1 MATNKTS
8 DTDLFIKH
16 NWPFIVILAIVISL
30 YFLRN
35 YLSEKLKLFFDF
47 IEGENILNYIIVL
60 LILYLLFIL
69 FRHIMKKKRMIWCR
83 YMPHLSDETN
93 SDKIKFM
100 LAEINKVRLKRL
112 TRWILGNDWKSFM
125 IRKDADGNIY
135 YYFAIDKSLMI
146 EMQSAL
152 RKSYLNAKLEY
163 VGDVSIPFPTN
174 KKDKKYYVGGRINAT
189 RKAKKRMLSFKRFKH
204 DHLPNVITALPNDS
218 FLKVDFKRS
227 EKKRALRKIRGSE
240 EDIKEVQTKDRTG
253 RQKFEL
259 RNLQHRMHGS
269 EVGFNSL
276 ISLATKSENGYQGLK
291 STSNAIATALED
303 DASLYY
309 RKYKGGVTKY
319 PTIRPTL
326 TMLDGGVLFLTGSE
340 ISNIIHLPNYSD
352 DHSDDSGLIEKLRD
366 KTDMHDKTIDLL
378 DNGLFDNKNGI
389 KVGFVKLANGAKR
402 MIKVNLEALKDHVA
416 ITGKTGSGKSS
427 FIVAILDGLL
437 KGHFD
442 ENNKDKA
449 VGLTFLDP
457 GQDTALTLYNRLL
470 KYYNEGGDVDWDK
483 INYLNLKDS
492 DFPLAMNL
500 LDKDVGINSD
510 TSLSSIAEAISDIIE
525 SAMPSEAPVAKRL
538 LAKCIETLLADDE
551 AHTILDV
558 KLLVKNT
565 TYRNKI
571 IGRIKNNPANYEI
584 VEYWATDAEE
594 NLKTSE
600 TALMNRLE
608 VFTSSPVLKRMFGQD
623 YAEFNFRTILDDG
636 HINLLDMTGLSQA
649 EMRIIGGYLSY
660 RFYKASIGRP
670 RNSRLHILGFDETKV
685 LGKMPYLSK
694 IIAETRKFNLAGL
707 VGAQMF
713 SQLDTELKRSM
724 QDVQDNFISCLQ
736 GASEAKEVSGF
747 LSDKRVQIEPKDLTR
762 LNPKLREGYIALK
775 DTVKGETERYT
786 MKVKID
792 PPVKYG
798 MNGQVVG
805 HESKEEE
812 KALDTSLLIAHMRR
826 KFKPG
831 IKHKSEVDLEIIKRM
846 NPSDDLSHLN
856 VTDIQPMS
864 DGAKEILKEELKE
877 LELIRNAEILPG
889 QVKLF
894 YRQEQATDEEK
905 SQSLEQSKAISEPR
919 VEDIPPDEKEEENE
933 DVLLTLME
941 SVEGEESSNENV
953 DSDKDEGTNEKI
965 SKISNKKVSIDRQGL
980 YSLREFVEQPPTVPK
995 EKMNT
1000 IENVEIAESTEQD
1013 NTSKLQQDESKQ
1025 QENSKQKEQTTHV
1038 DESSTNTKSQ
1048 RRRKI
1053 SDLQ

>member
-1 MATNKTS
+1 MATNKKS
-8 DTDLFIKH
+8 DSDLFIKQ

-30 YFLRN
+30 YFSRT
-35 YLSEKLKLFFDF
+35 YISEKLKLFYNF

-60 LILYLLFIL
+60 LILFTLFIL
-69 FRHIMKKKRMIWCR
+69 FRHLMKKKRIIWCR

-93 SDKIKFM
+93 SEKIKFM

-125 IRKDADGNIY
+125 IRKDSDGNIY

-152 RKSYLNAKLEY
+152 RKSYLNAKLDF
-163 VGDVSIPFPTN
+163 VGEDSIPFPTN
-174 KKDKKYYVGGRINAT
+174 KKEKKHYVSGRMNAT

-218 FLKVDFKRS
+218 FLKIDFKRS

-240 EDIKEVQTKDRTG
+240 EDIKETQTKDRTG

-269 EVGFNSL
+269 EIGFNSL
-276 ISLATKSENGYQGLK
+276 ISLATKSENGYEGLK
-291 STSNAIATALED
+291 STSNAIATSLED

-309 RKYKGGVTKY
+309 RKYKGSITKY

-326 TMLDGGVLFLTGSE
+326 TMFDGGVLFLTGSE
-340 ISNIIHLPNYSD
+340 ISNVIHLPNYSD
-352 DHSDDSGLIEKLRD
+352 DSELIEKLRD

-378 DNGLFDNKNGI
+378 DKGLFDNENGI

-402 MIKVNLEALKDHVA
+402 MIKVSLEALKDHVA

-442 ENNKDKA
+442 EDNKDKA

-470 KYYNEGGDVDWDK
+470 KYYNEGGEVDWRK
-483 INYLNLKDS
+483 INYLSLKDS

-500 LDKDVGINSD
+500 LDKDIGANSD

-538 LAKCIETLLADDE
+538 LAKCIETLLADEE

-623 YAEFNFRTILDDG
+623 YAEFNFKTILDDG
-636 HINLLDMTGLSQA
+636 HINLLDMTGLSQS

-747 LSDKRVQIEPKDLTR
+747 LSDKRVQIEPNDLTR

-775 DTVKGETERYT
+775 DDVKGETERYT
-786 MKVKID
+786 MKVQID

-798 MNGQVVG
+798 MNGQIV
-805 HESKEEE
+805 EYQSEDE
-812 KALDTSLLIAHMRR
+812 KRAVDTSLLIAHMRR

-831 IKHKSEVDLEIIKRM
+831 IKHKSEIDLEIIKRM
-846 NPSDDLSHLN
+846 NPGDDLSHLS
-856 VTDIQPMS
+856 VTDIKRMS
-864 DGAKEILKEELKE
+864 EEEKELLKRELEELD
-877 LELIRNAEILPG
+877 LIRNAEILPG

-894 YRQEQATDEEK
+894 YRQEQATEEEK
-905 SQSLEQSKAISEPR
+905 NKSLEQKHNTENTQH
-919 VEDIPPDEKEEENE
+919 EEETPIEEVQTNKNE
-933 DVLLTLME
+933 EVSLTLME
-941 SVEGEESSNENV
+941 AV
-953 DSDKDEGTNEKI
+953 DSEEATNKKVDSNTGEGNQEQA
-965 SKISNKKVSIDRQGL
+965 SKNSNKKVTVNREGL
-980 YSLREFVEQPPTVPK
+980 YTLFEFVDQPPTVPK
-995 EKMNT
+995 VKVDT
-1000 IENVEIAESTEQD
+1000 KENVEIEEST
-1013 NTSKLQQDESKQ
+1013 Q
-1025 QENSKQKEQTTHV
+1025 QETAPQTQQEEPKQRENIEEPEQTTNV
-1038 DESSTNTKSQ
+1038 DESSTNKKSQ

-1053 SDLQ
+1053 SDIQ

>member
-69 FRHIMKKKRMIWCR
+69 FRHFMKKKRMIWCR

-152 RKSYLNAKLEY
+152 RKSYLNAKLDY
-163 VGDVSIPFPTN
+163 VGDDSIPFPTN
-174 KKDKKYYVGGRINAT
+174 KKDKKRYVGGRMNAT

-204 DHLPNVITALPNDS
+204 DHLPNIITALPNDS

-259 RNLQHRMHGS
+259 RNLQHRMQGS
-269 EVGFNSL
+269 EVGFISL

-340 ISNIIHLPNYSD
+340 ISNIIHLPNYSG
-352 DHSDDSGLIEKLRD
+352 DSELIEKLRD

-378 DNGLFDNKNGI
+378 DNGLFDNENGI

-402 MIKVNLEALKDHVA
+402 MIKVSLEALKDHLA

-442 ENNKDKA
+442 EENKDKA

-470 KYYNEGGDVDWDK
+470 KYYNEGGDVDWRK
-483 INYLNLKDS
+483 INYLSLKDS

-500 LDKDVGINSD
+500 LDKDIGTYSD

-623 YAEFNFRTILDDG
+623 YAEFNFRTILDEG
-636 HINLLDMTGLSQA
+636 HINLLDMTGLSQS

-747 LSDKRVQIEPKDLTR
+747 LSDKRVQIEPNDLTR

-786 MKVKID
+786 MKVQID

-798 MNGQVVG
+798 MNGQVVDYQ
-805 HESKEEE
+805 SEEE
-812 KALDTSLLIAHMRR
+812 KEAVDTSLLIAHMRR
-826 KFKPG
+826 KFKAG

-846 NPSDDLSHLN
+846 NPNDDLSHLN
-856 VTDIQPMS
+856 VTDIKRMS
-864 DGAKEILKEELKE
+864 DEDKEVLEQELEELK
-877 LELIRNAEILPG
+877 LIRNAEILPG

-905 SQSLEQSKAISEPR
+905 NQSLEQSKAISEPQI
-919 VEDIPPDEKEEENE
+919 DDTPTDELEIEESEG
-933 DVLLTLME
+933 VSLTLME
-941 SVEGEESSNENV
+941 SLEGEEALNENV
-953 DSDKDEGTNEKI
+953 DSNEGKGINKKL
-965 SKISNKKVSIDRQGL
+965 SKNSNKKVSINKQGL
-980 YSLREFVEQPPTVPK
+980 YSLSEFADKPPTVPK
-995 EKMNT
+995 EKVNT
-1000 IENVEIAESTEQD
+1000 IENVEIAESTEQE

-1025 QENSKQKEQTTHV
+1025 QENSKPKEQTAYV
-1038 DESSTNTKSQ
+1038 DESSTNKKSQ

>member
-16 NWPFIVILAIVISL
+16 NWPFIVILAIVISI

-35 YLSEKLKLFFDF
+35 YLAEKLKLFFDF
-47 IEGENILNYIIVL
+47 IEGENILNYIILL

-69 FRHIMKKKRMIWCR
+69 FRHFMKKKRIIWCR

-112 TRWILGNDWKSFM
+112 TRWTLGNDWKSFM
-125 IRKDADGNIY
+125 IRKDEDGNIY
-135 YYFAIDKSLMI
+135 YYFAFDKSLII

-152 RKSYLNAKLEY
+152 RKSYLNAKLDY
-163 VGDVSIPFPTN
+163 VGDDSIPFPIK
-174 KKDKKYYVGGRINAT
+174 KKDKKSYVGGRMNAT

-204 DHLPNVITALPNDS
+204 DHLPNIVAALPNDS

-253 RQKFEL
+253 RQKLEL
-259 RNLQHRMHGS
+259 RNLQHRMQGS
-269 EVGFNSL
+269 EVGFSSL

-309 RKYKGGVTKY
+309 RKYKGGITKY

-326 TMLDGGVLFLTGSE
+326 SMLDGGVLFLTGSE

-352 DHSDDSGLIEKLRD
+352 DSELIEKLRD

-378 DNGLFDNKNGI
+378 DNGLFDNEDGI

-402 MIKVNLEALKDHVA
+402 MIKVSLEALKDHVA

-442 ENNKDKA
+442 EDNKDKA

-470 KYYNEGGDVDWDK
+470 KYYNEGGDVDWRK
-483 INYLNLKDS
+483 INYLSLKDS

-500 LDKDVGINSD
+500 LDKDIGTYSD

-538 LAKCIETLLADDE
+538 LAKCIETLLADEE

-571 IGRIKNNPANYEI
+571 IGRIKDNPANYEI

-608 VFTSSPVLKRMFGQD
+608 VFTSSPVLKRMFGQN
-623 YAEFNFRTILDDG
+623 YAEFNFRTILDEG
-636 HINLLDMTGLSQA
+636 HINLLDMTGLSQS

-736 GASEAKEVSGF
+736 GSSEAKEVAGF
-747 LSDKRVQIEPKDLTR
+747 LSDKRVQIEPDDLTR

-775 DTVKGETERYT
+775 DTVKGETDRYT
-786 MKVKID
+786 MKVQID

-798 MNGQVVG
+798 MNGQVV
-805 HESKEEE
+805 EYQSEEE
-812 KALDTSLLIAHMRR
+812 KEAVDTSLLIAHMRR

-831 IKHKSEVDLEIIKRM
+831 VKHKSEVDLEIIRRM
-846 NPSDDLSHLN
+846 NPNDDLSHLS
-856 VTDIQPMS
+856 VTDIKRMS
-864 DGAKEILKEELKE
+864 DEDKEALNQELEE

-905 SQSLEQSKAISEPR
+905 KQSLEQSQTASDPQ
-919 VEDIPPDEKEEENE
+919 VEDIHDDEKELEEKE
-933 DVLLTLME
+933 VVSLTLME
-941 SVEGEESSNENV
+941 SLEVEESPNENV
-953 DSDKDEGTNEKI
+953 DSDKGKGINEKK
-965 SKISNKKVSIDRQGL
+965 SKNSSKKVSINRQGL
-980 YSLREFVEQPPTVPK
+980 YSLREFVDQPPTVPK
-995 EKMNT
+995 KKVNT
-1000 IENVEIAESTEQD
+1000 IENVEIAESTEND
-1013 NTSKLQQDESKQ
+1013 NTSKSQQDEPKQ
-1025 QENSKQKEQTTHV
+1025 QEDSKPKEQTPHV